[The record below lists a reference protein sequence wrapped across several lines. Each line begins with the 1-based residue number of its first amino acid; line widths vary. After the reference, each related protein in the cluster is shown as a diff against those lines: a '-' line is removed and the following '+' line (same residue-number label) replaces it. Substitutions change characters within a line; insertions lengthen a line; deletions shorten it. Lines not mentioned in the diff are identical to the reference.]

1 MAEVIF
7 VVALF
12 ALAPWLKS
20 TMSLEEKNESNRAQ
34 EIKARLQQKQ
44 KMEKER
50 RQKLTIAKEDLEKLK
65 KDKEDKAKQEMKRKV
80 KTLAK
85 VHQDMKKERQKR
97 EEMLNKRSKKE
108 LMAHKARKT
117 EKNLED
123 MLRQADVLKRDAT
136 DNKDQDD
143 IKKKIEELQTLNE
156 AIKNGKEEAIKT
168 LQEGSQKLAEQ
179 LKELRQ
185 KQEEAVQDANRQKEV
200 GLPGHTA
207 WLQEQLKSF
216 EQSAQDMADMGENMN
231 DMSSLLP
238 SENLP
243 SADLDQMDL
252 QSLYDEAMQM
262 EQAISNDFQ
271 ASKKMEVAMRG
282 GMSVDEASASLMGT
296 TPERPQQDFQK
307 MGEGLKTADD
317 MNQFGQ
323 KLNGANSQ
331 VNAMAKSAGTMLKQ
345 LSGSPSGLAQA
356 MQQAQLQQQMQAAV
370 RGGPQAGKNAMNLAA
385 MMKQAANA
393 GAPSSAM
400 SMGSG
405 SPSSPSGSKGQGKG
419 QGSNQGEGKGKGGG
433 MGSGGGEGGGS
444 SDRNSMEGGK
454 SMGSKAEVEQ
464 KNVRIDTKKIQAEA
478 LPGRRFTKN
487 NSRSGWLY
495 LDTWYVIG
503 PWENKGKIDYSVI
516 HPPEFEIDLSKTY
529 LDGKKDASEN
539 PRELSWDFTQ
549 GSNMKIIPPEEKGN
563 STYYAW
569 TEVYFDAGQEMMV
582 AIASDDAAKVWIND
596 MLVWEDHG
604 QSAWNLD
611 EGFRVVYFKKG
622 YNKVLV
628 RIENGPILCTFS
640 LVLCPA
646 PKGT

>member
-1 MAEVIF
+1 MAEVTF

-12 ALAPWLKS
+12 VLAPWLKS
-20 TMSLEEKNESNRAQ
+20 TMSLEKKDESNRAQ

-44 KMEKER
+44 KAEKAR
-50 RQKLTIAKEDLEKLK
+50 RQKMTIAKEDIKKLK

-85 VHQDMKKERQKR
+85 VHREMKKERKQR
-97 EEMLNKRSKKE
+97 EEMLKQRSKKE
-108 LMAHKARKT
+108 MMVHKARKT
-117 EKNLED
+117 EKTLKD
-123 MLRQADVLKRDAT
+123 MSRQADVLKRDAT
-136 DNKDQDD
+136 DSKDQDN
-143 IKKKIEELQTLNE
+143 IKKKIEELQALNE
-156 AIKNGKEEAIKT
+156 DIKNGQEESIRK
-168 LQEGSQKLAEQ
+168 LQEETQRLVEQ

-185 KQEEAVQDANRQKEV
+185 KQEEAANDPSQQKEM

-207 WLQEQLKSF
+207 WLQKLIKPL
-216 EQSAQDMADMGENMN
+216 EQSAQDMAQMGEGMN
-231 DMSSLLP
+231 DMSSLPTSEDLP
-238 SENLP
+238 S
-243 SADLDQMDL
+243 SDLDQMDL

-271 ASKKMEVAMRG
+271 ASKKMEVAMRE
-282 GMSVDEASASLMGT
+282 GMSVAEAAASLMGT

-307 MGEGLKTADD
+307 MGQSLNTADD

-345 LSGSPSGLAQA
+345 MSGSPSGLAQA
-356 MQQAQLQQQMQAAV
+356 MQQAQLQQQMQSAV

-385 MMKQAANA
+385 MMKQASSA
-393 GAPSSAM
+393 GAPSSPM

-405 SPSSPSGSKGQGKG
+405 SPSTPSGSKGQ
-419 QGSNQGEGKGKGGG
+419 GKGKGGG

-454 SMGSKAEVEQ
+454 GMGSKAEVEQ

-487 NSRSGWLY
+487 SSRSGWLY

-503 PWENKGKIDYSVI
+503 PWENKGKIDYGVI

-529 LDGKKDASEN
+529 LDGKKDSSEK
-539 PRELSWDFTQ
+539 PRALSWDFTQ

-569 TEVYFDAGQEMMV
+569 TEVYFDEGQEMMV

-604 QSAWNLD
+604 QSGWNLD